1 MNNENQY
8 DLIVIGGGPGGYVA
22 AIRAAQLSLKVLCIE
37 KRKSLGGTCLN
48 VGCIPSKTLL
58 HSSYL
63 YNLSKK
69 HFIDI
74 GIDIQGEVKVDLSK
88 MMSNKASTVKKLTD
102 GVSFLLK
109 KNKVSFL
116 EGTAE
121 IVDNNSVSV
130 NDERFFT
137 KNILIATGSI
147 PSKINNVEI
156 DEKDIVSSTG
166 ALEFSSI
173 PKNLAVIGAGY
184 IGLELGSVWK
194 RLGSKVT
201 VIEFSENIVPTM
213 DEDTASIF
221 FKTLREQ
228 GLKFLLNTGVVKAT
242 RKNNKV
248 YLDCLNNIDNTK
260 EELVFD
266 KVLVSVGRSPYHEG
280 LGLEKL
286 GIKINQKNNT
296 IYVDNNFQTSI
307 SNIFAIGDV
316 IEGPMLAHKASAEGH
331 VFAER
336 LAGNNPVL
344 NYGCIPAVIYTE
356 PEVAWVG
363 PTEKELQKKGIEYKK
378 GIFPFTANARAKT
391 TGDTEGNIKILSHPK
406 NDRIIAVHIIGA
418 HAGELIG
425 EAATALEAGLSAE
438 DIALICH
445 AHPTLS
451 ESMKEAASL
460 ASIGKTLHF

>member
-1 MNNENQY
+1 MNNKNQY

-69 HFIDI
+69 HFTDI
-74 GIDIQGEVKVDLSK
+74 GINIKGEVKVDLSK
-88 MMSNKASTVKKLTD
+88 MMSNKSSTVKKLTD
-102 GVSFLLK
+102 GVGFLLK
-109 KNKVSFL
+109 KNNVSFL
-116 EGTAE
+116 EGSAKITG
-121 IVDNNSVSV
+121 NNSVSV
-130 NDERFFT
+130 NGENFCT
-137 KNILIATGSI
+137 KNILIATGSV
-147 PSKINNVEI
+147 PSKIKNVDI

-166 ALEFSSI
+166 ALEFSSV
-173 PKNLAVIGAGY
+173 PKNLAVIGGGY

-194 RLGSKVT
+194 RLGSNVT

-221 FKTLREQ
+221 FKTLKGQ
-228 GLKFLLNTGVVKAT
+228 GLNFLLNTGVEKAKKEGTQVSLSCFNSKSKT
-242 RKNNKV
+242 RED
-248 YLDCLNNIDNTK
+248 LT
-260 EELVFD
+260 FD
-266 KVLVSVGRSPYHEG
+266 KVLVSVGRKPYHEG
-280 LGLEKL
+280 LGLEDL
-286 GIKINQKNNT
+286 GVKINKNNT
-296 IYVDNNFQTSI
+296 IDVDNNFQTSI
-307 SNIFAIGDV
+307 PNIFAIGDV

-331 VFAER
+331 IFSER
-336 LAGNNPVL
+336 LVGNNPVL

-363 PTEKELQKKGIEYKK
+363 PTEKELLEKGITYKK

-391 TGDTEGNIKILSHPK
+391 TGDTEGNIKVLSHPK
-406 NDRIIAVHIIGA
+406 NDKIIAVHIIGA

-425 EAATALEAGLSAE
+425 EAATAMEAGLSAE

>member
-1 MNNENQY
+1 MNNKKQY

-74 GIDIQGEVKVDLSK
+74 GIDIKGEVKVDLSK
-88 MMSNKASTVKKLTD
+88 MMSNKSSTVKKLTD
-102 GVSFLLK
+102 GVGFLLK
-109 KNKVSFL
+109 KNNVSFL
-116 EGTAE
+116 EGSAKITG
-121 IVDNNSVSV
+121 NNSVSV
-130 NDERFFT
+130 NGERFST
-137 KNILIATGSI
+137 KNILIATGSV
-147 PSKINNVEI
+147 PSKIKNVDI

-166 ALEFSSI
+166 ALEFSSV
-173 PKNLAVIGAGY
+173 PKNLAVIGGGY

-194 RLGSKVT
+194 RLGSNVT

-213 DEDTASIF
+213 DKDTASIF
-221 FKTLREQ
+221 FKTLKGQ
-228 GLKFLLNTGVVKAT
+228 GLKFLLNTGVEKAKKEGT
-242 RKNNKV
+242 QVSLSCFNNKSKTRED
-248 YLDCLNNIDNTK
+248 LT
-260 EELVFD
+260 FD
-266 KVLVSVGRSPYHEG
+266 KVLVSVGRKPYHEG
-280 LGLEKL
+280 LGLEEL
-286 GIKINQKNNT
+286 GVKINKNNT
-296 IYVDNNFQTSI
+296 IDVDNNFQTSI
-307 SNIFAIGDV
+307 PNIFAIGDV

-331 VFAER
+331 IFSER
-336 LAGNNPVL
+336 LVGNNPVL

-363 PTEKELQKKGIEYKK
+363 PTEKELLEKGITYKK

-391 TGDTEGNIKILSHPK
+391 TGDTEGNIKVLSHPK
-406 NDRIIAVHIIGA
+406 NDKIIAVHIIGA

-425 EAATALEAGLSAE
+425 EAATAVEAGLSAE

>member
-1 MNNENQY
+1 MTEKKQY

-22 AIRAAQLSLKVLCIE
+22 AIRAAQLSLNVLCIE
-37 KRKSLGGTCLN
+37 KTKSLGGTCLN

-63 YNLSKK
+63 YSLSKK

-74 GIDIQGEVKVDLSK
+74 GIDIEGEVKVDLGK
-88 MMSNKASTVKKLTD
+88 MMSNKSATVKKLTD
-102 GVSFLLK
+102 GVGFLLK

-116 EGTAE
+116 EGNAK
-121 IVDNNSVSV
+121 IIKQNLVSV
-130 NDERFFT
+130 NGEEFRA
-137 KNILIATGSI
+137 KNILIATGSV
-147 PSKINNVEI
+147 PSVINNVDI

-173 PKNLAVIGAGY
+173 PKNLAVIGGGY

-194 RLGSKVT
+194 RLGSNVT

-221 FKTLREQ
+221 FKTLKGQ
-228 GLKFLLNTGVVKAT
+228 GLNFLLNTGVEKA
-242 RKNNKV
+242 RKEGKKV
-248 YLDCLNNIDNTK
+248 LLSCSNNISNTK
-260 EELVFD
+260 EDLAFD
-266 KVLVSVGRSPYHEG
+266 KVLVSVGRKPYHEG
-280 LGLEKL
+280 LGLEEL
-286 GIKINQKNNT
+286 GVKINKNNT
-296 IYVDNNFQTSI
+296 IEVDNNFQTSI
-307 SNIFAIGDV
+307 PNIFAIGDV

-336 LAGNNPVL
+336 LAGNSPVL

-363 PTEKELQKKGIEYKK
+363 PTEKELQQKGITYKK
-378 GIFPFTANARAKT
+378 GVFPFTANARAKT
-391 TGDTEGNIKILSHPK
+391 TGDTEGNIKVLSHPK
-406 NDRIIAVHIIGA
+406 NDKIIAVHIIGA

>member
-1 MNNENQY
+1 MTDKKQY

-22 AIRAAQLSLKVLCIE
+22 AIRAAQLSLNVLCIE
-37 KRKSLGGTCLN
+37 KTKSLGGTCLN

-74 GIDIQGEVKVDLSK
+74 GIDIEGEVKVDLGK
-88 MMSNKASTVKKLTD
+88 MMSNKSATVKKLTD
-102 GVSFLLK
+102 GVGFLLK

-116 EGTAE
+116 EGTAK
-121 IVDNNSVSV
+121 IIKQNLVSV
-130 NDERFFT
+130 NGEEFST
-137 KNILIATGSI
+137 KNILIATGSV
-147 PSKINNVEI
+147 PSVINNVDI

-173 PKNLAVIGAGY
+173 PKNLAVIGGGY

-194 RLGSKVT
+194 RLGSDVT

-221 FKTLREQ
+221 FKTLKGQ
-228 GLKFLLNTGVVKAT
+228 GINFLLNTGVEKAKKE
-242 RKNNKV
+242 RKKV
-248 YLDCLNNIDNTK
+248 LLSCSNNISNKK
-260 EELVFD
+260 EDLAFD
-266 KVLVSVGRSPYHEG
+266 KVLVSVGRKPYHEG
-280 LGLEKL
+280 LGLEEL
-286 GIKINQKNNT
+286 GLKINKNNT
-296 IYVDNNFQTSI
+296 IEVDNNFQTSI
-307 SNIFAIGDV
+307 PNIFAIGDV
-316 IEGPMLAHKASAEGH
+316 IAGPMLAHKASAEGH

-336 LAGNNPVL
+336 LAGNSPVL

-363 PTEKELQKKGIEYKK
+363 PTEKELQQKGITYKK
-378 GIFPFTANARAKT
+378 GVFPFTANARAKT
-391 TGDTEGNIKILSHPK
+391 TGDTEGSIKVLSHPK
-406 NDRIIAVHIIGA
+406 NDKIIAVHIIGA

-425 EAATALEAGLSAE
+425 EAATAMEAGLSAE

>member
-1 MNNENQY
+1 MNNKKQY

-74 GIDIQGEVKVDLSK
+74 GIDIKGEVKVDLSK
-88 MMSNKASTVKKLTD
+88 MMSNKSSTVKKLTD
-102 GVSFLLK
+102 GVGFLLK
-109 KNKVSFL
+109 KNNVSFL
-116 EGTAE
+116 EGSAKITG
-121 IVDNNSVSV
+121 NNSVSV
-130 NDERFFT
+130 NGERFST
-137 KNILIATGSI
+137 KNILIATGSV
-147 PSKINNVEI
+147 PSKIKNVDI

-166 ALEFSSI
+166 ALEFSSV
-173 PKNLAVIGAGY
+173 PKNLAVIGGGY

-194 RLGSKVT
+194 RLGSNVT

-213 DEDTASIF
+213 DQDTASIF
-221 FKTLREQ
+221 FKTLKGQ
-228 GLKFLLNTGVVKAT
+228 GLKFLLNTGVEKAKKEGT
-242 RKNNKV
+242 QVSLSCFNNKSKTRED
-248 YLDCLNNIDNTK
+248 LT
-260 EELVFD
+260 FD
-266 KVLVSVGRSPYHEG
+266 KVLVSVGRNPYHEG
-280 LGLEKL
+280 LGLEEL
-286 GIKINQKNNT
+286 GVKINKNNT
-296 IYVDNNFQTSI
+296 IDVDNNFQTSI
-307 SNIFAIGDV
+307 PNIFAIGDV

-331 VFAER
+331 IFSER
-336 LAGNNPVL
+336 LVGNNPVL

-363 PTEKELQKKGIEYKK
+363 PTEKELLEKGITYKK

-391 TGDTEGNIKILSHPK
+391 TGDTEGNIKVLSHPK
-406 NDRIIAVHIIGA
+406 NDKIIAVHIIGA

>member
-1 MNNENQY
+1 MNTEKQY

-22 AIRAAQLSLKVLCIE
+22 AIRAAQLSLRVLCIE

-69 HFIDI
+69 HFVDI
-74 GIDIQGEVKVDLSK
+74 GIDIKGEVKVDLNK
-88 MMSNKASTVKKLTD
+88 MMRNKSDAVKKLTD
-102 GVSFLLK
+102 GIEFLFK
-109 KNKVSFL
+109 KNNVSFL
-116 EGTAE
+116 EGSAK
-121 IVDNNSVSV
+121 IVENNTVSV
-130 NDERFFT
+130 NGERFNA
-137 KNILIATGSI
+137 KNILIATGSV
-147 PSKINNVEI
+147 PSNIKNVEI
-156 DEKDIVSSTG
+156 DEIDIVSSTG
-166 ALEFSSI
+166 ALEFKSV
-173 PKNLAVIGAGY
+173 PENLAVIGGGY

-194 RLGSKVT
+194 RLGSNVT
-201 VIEFSENIVPTM
+201 IIEFSENIVPTM
-213 DEDTASIF
+213 DTDTAGIF
-221 FKTLREQ
+221 FKTLKGQ
-228 GLKFLLNTGVVKAT
+228 GLKFLLNTGVEKA
-242 RKNNKV
+242 KKKSNKV
-248 YLDCLNNIDNTK
+248 FLDCLNNIENIR
-260 EELVFD
+260 EELSFD
-266 KVLVSVGRSPYHEG
+266 KVLVSVGRRPYHDG
-280 LGLEKL
+280 LGIEEL
-286 GIKINQKNNT
+286 GIKINKKNNT
-296 IYVDNNFQTSI
+296 IEVDNNFQTSVP
-307 SNIFAIGDV
+307 NIFAIGDV

-331 VFAER
+331 IFAER
-336 LAGNNPVL
+336 IAGNNPVL

-363 PTEKELQKKGIEYKK
+363 PTEKELQEKGIEYKK
-378 GIFPFTANARAKT
+378 GVFPFTANARAKT
-391 TGDTEGNIKILSHPK
+391 TGDTEGNIKILSHPR
-406 NDRIIAVHIIGA
+406 NDKIIAVHIIGA